1 MRDDEGSL
9 PGNFLM
15 RKDLPVARLLHDNMT
30 TVITFTFSYWP
41 IKRLIKQHDMFYRRM
56 FEDFAFEAP
65 GRNAIRACLEIA
77 VLIRLLDDRRGFL
90 GDKPSCFGVVH
101 RMDGTEEPLT
111 LRELTNKII
120 HAETRYW
127 DQSRENDPKLICIA
141 PDDQQKQFGW
151 VRAEVSIVN
160 LALFCGGLAPELIIP
175 HSPQSSLIDV
185 IIDHSSHSG
194 STKPARVPP

>member
-1 MRDDEGSL
+1 MVLAAGNQDWVTGHRRAHRRCGAAGRARRRVEDVPDAERKLRIGSGSGRRSPN
-9 PGNFLM
+9 PGIAGL
-15 RKDLPVARLLHDNMT
+15 
-30 TVITFTFSYWP
+30 TVS
-41 IKRLIKQHDMFYRRM
+41 RS
-56 FEDFAFEAP
+56 P
-65 GRNAIRACLEIA
+65 GTALCCRQSAEL
-77 VLIRLLDDRRGFL
+77 RLLDDRRGFL

-120 HAETRYW
+120 HAEKRYW

-160 LALFCGGLAPELIIP
+160 LAVDCPRGHHTSFPPLFFDRCHHRPLQPFRLDQTGTRSPLIRMP
-175 HSPQSSLIDV
+175 
-185 IIDHSSHSG
+185 
-194 STKPARVPP
+194 R